1 MNNSFSQL
9 INNSETHPR
18 SPSDGGTGTRRSPSD
33 GGTGT
38 RRSPSD
44 GGTGTR

>member
-1 MNNSFSQL
+1 MNNSFSHL
-9 INNSETHPR
+9 LNNLDER

-38 RRSPSD
+38 RRCPSD